1 MSTRRIMG
9 LAMFCVAAIGYTA
22 GSQFGVW
29 VLTDSP
35 QQLVMG
41 WVTAFIGVVAI
52 GLSWIGFTACKSP
65 REKAYVVASLLV
77 CWLIG
82 GLVAG
87 YVPVLVSIVGGI
99 IAGSFIDPDKAL
111 PPHPWG
117 HGE

>member
-1 MSTRRIMG
+1 MRKIVG
-9 LAMFCVAAIGYTA
+9 IALFCVAGFGYA
-22 GSQFGVW
+22 VGSQFGVW
-29 VLTDSP
+29 MLNDSP
-35 QQLVMG
+35 QRVAMG

-52 GLSWIGFTACKSP
+52 GLSWLGFTACHSRK
-65 REKAYVVASLLV
+65 EKAYVVASLLV

-87 YVPVLVSIVGGI
+87 FVPVLVSIVGGI
-99 IAGSFIDPDKAL
+99 IVGSFIDPDKAL